1 MQTFRITLI
10 YLAMMLCGTALSAQ
24 EPPKARV
31 SPPASVWQTL
41 GEATVVRIDYS
52 RPAVKGRTIWGDLV
66 PRGKVWRTG
75 ANEATTFSAS
85 HDVLINGQKL
95 PAGKYALFTI
105 PGEDEWTLIFN
116 KTAEQWGAS
125 DYNEKTDALRL
136 TVAPQPA
143 PHAEWL
149 HFGFEQLDGTKATAV
164 LHWEK
169 VRVPF
174 TVETT
179 LPGEKIRKS
188 LKAGLSQTI
197 GVDTRIEISYSRPGV
212 KGREIWGGLVPY
224 GKVWRTGADEATTFS
239 VNGDVLINGTQLPAG
254 TYALF
259 TIPGE
264 DEWTLIFNKTAEQ
277 WGAFNYD
284 EKMDALRVTA
294 LPRPAGAPA
303 EWFTI
308 AATHLTLTEKVIT
321 AAELSLLWEK
331 LAVPFTVALP

>member
-1 MQTFRITLI
+1 MQKFLSSLI
-10 YLAMMLCGTALSAQ
+10 LFGLMLFATALYAQ
-24 EPPKARV
+24 EPPEPRV

-41 GEATVVRIDYS
+41 GEATIVTINYS
-52 RPAVKGRTIWGDLV
+52 RPAVKERTIWGELV
-66 PRGKVWRTG
+66 PLGKVWRTG

-85 HDVLINGQKL
+85 DEVLINGQKL

-105 PGEDEWTLIFN
+105 PGEASWTLIFN
-116 KTAEQWGAS
+116 KTAEQWGAY
-125 DYNEKTDALRL
+125 DYNEKMDALRL

-143 PHAEWL
+143 PRAEWL
-149 HFGFEQLDGTKATAV
+149 SFGFEQLDGTKATAV

-169 VRVPF
+169 VRLPF

-197 GVDTRIEISYSRPGV
+197 GADTRIEISYSRPGV
-212 KGREIWGGLVPY
+212 KGRTIWDGLVPY
-224 GKVWRTGADEATTFS
+224 GKVWRTGADEATTFAVS
-239 VNGDVLINGTQLPAG
+239 AEVLINGEKLPAG
-254 TYALF
+254 RYALF
-259 TIPGE
+259 TIPGT
-264 DEWTLIFNKTAEQ
+264 DSWTLIFNKTAEQ

-284 EKMDALRVTA
+284 QKMDALRVTA
-294 LPRPAGAPA
+294 TPQPSGATT

-308 AATHLTLTEKVIT
+308 AATNLTLTDNVIT